1 VKVVQDDSPKVD
13 FFPVTDLNISVCG
26 VVSDQ
31 KRRLTK
37 ALAILLA
44 AEICA
49 DDDDYNVSVQWLKS
63 FVHDKH
69 VTIINSDPLERVT
82 ISTEQPAAWFA
93 QANKV
98 VNAQWRFGVFE
109 CGTRKTTAH
118 APNNGLLERVW
129 SRCDGTEDG
138 DHVDCSGILYI

>member
-13 FFPVTDLNISVCG
+13 FFSVTDLNINIRG

-37 ALAILLA
+37 ALAVLFA

-49 DDDDYNVSVQWLKS
+49 NDDDHYVSIQRLKS
-63 FVHDKH
+63 FIYNEY
-69 VTIINSDPLERVT
+69 VTIINPDSLQR
-82 ISTEQPAAWFA
+82 ISVSAEQPAAWLT
-93 QANKV
+93 QAHKIV
-98 VNAQWRFGVFE
+98 DAQWRFGVFK

-118 APNNGLLERVW
+118 APHNGLLERVW
-129 SRCDGTEDG
+129 LGCD
-138 DHVDCSGILYI
+138 